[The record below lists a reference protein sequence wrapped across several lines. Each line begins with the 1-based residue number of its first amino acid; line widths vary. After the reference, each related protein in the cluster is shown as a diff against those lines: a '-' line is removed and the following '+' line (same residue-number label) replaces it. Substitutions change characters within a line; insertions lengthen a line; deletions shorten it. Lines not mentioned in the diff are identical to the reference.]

1 MDVRRLQTHH
11 AVKAGVVNI
20 GRHAETSTIGE
31 RGLPKDILRQSNE
44 AALAHIAPAICI
56 FASCRKRSRI
66 SRVASLAHYVAN
78 NSEHD
83 AHHLTHLEFLL
94 DP

>member
-44 AALAHIAPAICI
+44 AALAHLSPCHLHFCQLQEEGQGSRGLQAPFPAYG
-56 FASCRKRSRI
+56 FASLVSHTLMK
-66 SRVASLAHYVAN
+66 
-78 NSEHD
+78 
-83 AHHLTHLEFLL
+83 T
-94 DP
+94 